1 MPFLFPYFFLLPLLP
16 PGNLVITRRI
26 THFLDFFNKKF
37 IDSTESLCKIIIY
50 LLPQHYYKDW
60 MIRNER
66 KIYAFY
72 VWSLWGRFFW
82 KIYDVDR
89 NYHVSSFRL
98 FSMELFV
105 LSGVGNTYLYLFQN
119 VLQKHLQEILRESI
133 FSESD
138 RRHSELLVEP
148 KKTFQA
154 A

>member
-1 MPFLFPYFFLLPLLP
+1 MKEKYMRFMY
-16 PGNLVITRRI
+16 GRYGV
-26 THFLDFFNKKF
+26 
-37 IDSTESLCKIIIY
+37 DS
-50 LLPQHYYKDW
+50 
-60 MIRNER
+60 
-66 KIYAFY
+66 
-72 VWSLWGRFFW
+72 
-82 KIYDVDR
+82 
-89 NYHVSSFRL
+89 YHVSSFRL